1 MAKTFYAVETP
12 VARGADCATVRNAA
26 AWLRAAR
33 CLQRG
38 DQLITIIGRRRG
50 NQQPDTAADQTV
62 LVVSP
67 TLSLIL
73 TQASVTINIQI

>member
-1 MAKTFYAVETP
+1 V
-12 VARGADCATVRNAA
+12 VLIVRSAAAA
-26 AWLRAAR
+26 AWLRTAR

-38 DQLITIIGRRRG
+38 DQLITISGRRRG

-62 LVVSP
+62 LGVSP

-73 TQASVTINIQI
+73 TQASVTINIQILNLKLLQQQLAW